1 MSAPGYPLLNAIYY
15 LTGSIPELSIP
26 PPSGCASS
34 TPSTVALA
42 SNILSGVFGSA
53 TAVLACLAIEEWTR
67 GLAEAYNPGA
77 AAAGALL
84 FCLSPLAWEY
94 STGSEVFALN
104 NMLVAAALYLTART
118 VRHPSLD
125 CARAGALVSCVGHT
139 KTAVAPRILVIVLTQ
154 Q

>member
-1 MSAPGYPLLNAIYY
+1 MSTPGYPLLNVVHY
-15 LTGSIPELSIP
+15 LTGSMPFLSIP

-34 TPSTVALA
+34 TPSTVAFA

-53 TAVLACLAIEEWTR
+53 TAVLACLTIEEWTR

-104 NMLVAAALYLTART
+104 NMLVAAVLYLTARI
-118 VRHPSLD
+118 VRRPSLKF
-125 CARAGALVSCVGHT
+125 ARAGALVSCVRYSI
-139 KTAVAPRILVIVLTQ
+139 TAVATGRL
-154 Q
+154 

>member
-1 MSAPGYPLLNAIYY
+1 MFPPGYPLLNVVYFLA
-15 LTGSIPELSIP
+15 GSIPFDSVP
-26 PPSGCASS
+26 PPLGCASC
-34 TPSTVALA
+34 TPSTVALV

-104 NMLVAAALYLTART
+104 NLLVAAVLYLTARII
-118 VRHPSLD
+118 RRPSLNF
-125 CARAGALVSCVGHT
+125 ARAGALVSCV
-139 KTAVAPRILVIVLTQ
+139 
-154 Q
+154 